1 MAEGFARAY
10 GRDVIIPMSAGLA
23 PAISVAPVTHK
34 IMLEKN
40 IDLGSGYPKGL
51 DTALAEGCDLIVNM
65 SGLTLPA
72 QTSIPVEKWNVR
84 DPVLE
89 TEDVHREIANE
100 IEQLVMRLILKL
112 RAKES
117 PKPKPRRAG
126 FDTRRKTPRK

>member
-10 GRDVIIPMSAGLA
+10 GHDVIIPTSAGLS
-23 PAISVAPVTHK
+23 PAIGVAPDTHK

-65 SGLTLPA
+65 SGLELPFK
-72 QTSIPVEKWNVR
+72 TKLPVEDWQVR

-89 TEDVHREIANE
+89 SEEVHREIANE

-112 RAKES
+112 RAKE
-117 PKPKPRRAG
+117 PPRTTSRQAR
-126 FDTRRKTPRK
+126 FDTTRRTPRK